1 MALTDYI
8 IQEIQNKPVVNT
20 ELLTP
25 GNIFPSKYKLIITPT
40 NNDIIKASEF
50 VLENATLNK
59 TGEPNSFT
67 LFPSLFQYTYINLE
81 TIPSDYIYKVVFQD
95 STNLKN
101 NPAWEARQD
110 NQVFIWLYFGK
121 SLTTPITNQDL
132 QRSLIPNITRVETVS
147 IVTQTETIEA
157 SVDNAGKKIK
167 PTIKSI
173 NF

>member
-1 MALTDYI
+1 MALTSYI
-8 IQEIQNKPVVNT
+8 IQQLELTPVIKT
-20 ELLTP
+20 TLLTDAS
-25 GNIFPSKYKLIITPT
+25 IFPSNYKLTITPT
-40 NNDIIKASEF
+40 DNEIIKASEF
-50 VLENATLNK
+50 ALDNATLNK

-101 NPAWEARQD
+101 NSAWEARQD

-121 SLTTPITNQDL
+121 SLTVPITDQDL
-132 QRSLIPNITRVETVS
+132 KTSLIPNIIRTVTP
-147 IVTQTETIEA
+147 VTTVQSVQTTL
-157 SVDNAGKKIK
+157 DNVGKERK
-167 PTIKSI
+167 PIIKSI